1 MHKNLYQTVCMMLLM
16 LLMSVN
22 AIANDDNLVFYS
34 YDASNGLADN
44 SVQIVRCTKTGR
56 VLIFTIGHV
65 NFFDGDNFTHIDPS
79 EQDAIDLPGY
89 KGGYQMFFDKYHHL
103 WGKNLGKL
111 ACVDLLTERFMPD
124 VKAVLREMGVDKP
137 VDDIY
142 GDGECNMW
150 FRSGKQLSDPKKG
163 KEFTLHVKATLQD
176 VDLYADSLLL
186 LFHADGS
193 VAVYD
198 YKHPRYLYND
208 GAFTTVE
215 EKQRYAQSSILCLVG
230 DQYYQIRN
238 GKESAVLM
246 CYDISDRRWTQ
257 ILETPFQMNDLYPK
271 EDKIYIASE
280 RGYLVYYYQTG
291 EVKHYETVKLSKGR
305 SMSPDVN
312 SLMFD
317 RQGGLWMGTV
327 TRGLLYAKAYPS
339 PFVSYL
345 SQSPEAEPYLKVLD
359 EQGTKDESLPYKTNC
374 VFRDSRGWT
383 WTGGYVGLTLQR
395 PGNPVQHFTRKDG
408 FINEV
413 IHAIIEDDQHH
424 IWVSTSYGVARL
436 YVRGDKVYHVET
448 YINQDNIP
456 NDAFLNGRAA
466 KMADGTIVMETVD
479 RVVVFNPANFQGER
493 FGDMMLYPKLVRL
506 MVNGV
511 YVEPGVELDG
521 KVILERSASRTH
533 EFHVNYN
540 QNSLMLIFSGLN
552 YLRPVQTY
560 YRVRIKGVAGY
571 EDWRV
576 LSFGKS
582 GGLVD
587 KNGMLHLP
595 LVAVKPGDYVI
606 EMQVSMW
613 PDSWQNDPFTWI
625 VHVDKPWWRT
635 TGLYILMALLLLGLI
650 VGNFYFFNRN
660 TKMRMRCLNDEED
673 MMRRLRGFTDRCV
686 ELHDEQLSPSKVSDE
701 ENLLDNDTSESQAF
715 DDVMLK
721 IVPFMINH
729 RTEHFR
735 FQLLADLTEMNKG
748 ELFVLL
754 ASHIDNNPRQLIGK
768 LRLQEA
774 ALMLLTTDA
783 SVEDIADSLH
793 FSSPNYFVT
802 SFYHRYRMTP
812 EAYRSSNDL

>member
-1 MHKNLYQTVCMMLLM
+1 MHKNLLRTICLMLLT

-22 AIANDDNLVFYS
+22 TLANDENLVFYS

-44 SVQIVRCTKTGR
+44 AVEIVRCTRTGR

-65 NFFDGDNFTHIDPS
+65 NFFDGDSFTHIDPS
-79 EQDAIDLPGY
+79 EQDAISLPGY

-103 WGKNLGKL
+103 WGKNRGRMVV
-111 ACVDLLTERFMPD
+111 VDLLTERFMPD
-124 VKAVLREMGVDKP
+124 VRSVLREMGVKKT
-137 VDDIY
+137 VDDFY
-142 GDGECNMW
+142 GDGECNIW
-150 FRSGKQLSDPKKG
+150 FRSANLLSDPKQG
-163 KEFTLHVKATLQD
+163 KEFAIQTKATLQD

-186 LFHADGS
+186 MFHADGS
-193 VAVYD
+193 VGVYD

-208 GAFTTVE
+208 GAFDSNE

-238 GKESAVLM
+238 GKETAVLM
-246 CYDISDRRWTQ
+246 RYDISDRRWTK
-257 ILETPFQMNDLYPK
+257 ILETPFQMNDLCPK
-271 EDKIYIASE
+271 EDRLYIASE

-327 TRGLLYAKAYPS
+327 KRGLLYAKAYPS
-339 PFVSYL
+339 PFSSYL

-359 EQGTKDESLPYKTNC
+359 EQERKNESLPYKTNC
-374 VFRDSRGWT
+374 VYRDSRGWT
-383 WTGGYVGLTLQR
+383 WTGTYAGVILKR
-395 PGNPVQHFTRKDG
+395 PGKPDRQFTRKDG
-408 FINEV
+408 LTNEV
-413 IHAIIEDDQHH
+413 VHAIIEDDEHH

-436 YVRGDKVYHVET
+436 YVRDGDVYHVEA

-456 NDAFLNGRAA
+456 NDAFLNGRVA
-466 KMADGTIVMETVD
+466 KMDDGTIVMETID
-479 RVVVFNPANFQGER
+479 RVVIFNPARFQGER
-493 FGDMMLYPKLVRL
+493 FKELPLYPKLVRL
-506 MVNGV
+506 IVNGV
-511 YVEPGVELDG
+511 YVEPGVEIDG

-552 YLRPVQTY
+552 YLRPIQTY
-560 YRVRIKGVAGY
+560 YRVRIKGMAGY
-571 EDWRV
+571 DDWRIF
-576 LSFGKS
+576 SFGKT
-582 GGLVD
+582 GGIVD
-587 KNGMLHLP
+587 KNGMLRLP
-595 LVAVKPGDYVI
+595 LVAMKPGDYVI

-613 PDSWQNDPFTWI
+613 PDKWPVNPYTWI

-635 TGLYILMALLLLGLI
+635 TGLYLLLALLLIGLTI
-650 VGNFYFFNRN
+650 GNFYYFNRN

-673 MMRRLRGFTDRCV
+673 MMRRVRGFTDRCI
-686 ELHDEQLSPSKVSDE
+686 ELHDEQLAPTQSSDDAD
-701 ENLLDNDTSESQAF
+701 LVDNNTSESHAF
-715 DDVMLK
+715 DEVMLK
-721 IVPFMINH
+721 IVPFVANH

-735 FQLLADLTEMNKG
+735 FQLLADLTEKSKG

-754 ASHIDNNPRQLIGK
+754 ANHIDKNPRQLISM

-774 ALMLLTTDA
+774 AMMLLTTDA
-783 SVEDIADSLH
+783 TVEDIADSLH
-793 FSSPNYFVT
+793 FVSPNYFVT